1 MAQNLEESVKI
12 VKNALE
18 AGGVYPD
25 AVSKNKDGHIVV
37 RDTFFYKAGRTS
49 EGHTHKVKKALDAAG
64 IKHSIVDDGEH
75 WAPFRGGASVAKSS
89 HFYTHVKLHEDTLE
103 EGSNVPSHLYHKPTY
118 VADPSAMAGDHHT
131 TPEQRRAAK
140 AKRLQAKAP
149 VSEAVI
155 NEVSKDLLKRYVAK
169 GDRSYD
175 NLLDKT
181 LDSWKSAE
189 DNQDR
194 PDWRRNHQDMAQKFS
209 RKADR
214 RALSLNKADARLNEE
229 NDLRTQIFKPSF
241 AGNAISDHN
250 KHLAAIHKKLGRG
263 EIEQVDSLHHTFDNP
278 YGKTTVL
285 TTPHGTHITHVIHTR
300 EETMNEAYPSAAAM
314 SRKAKAVKQARAVA
328 NGYANQKS
336 GKWSSQ
342 SYKTED
348 GRWGSKDVKEE
359 TGLTEDSVA
368 YKHYSF
374 TAGPKTSNHEIGAPE
389 HIVAHPGK
397 MGTLGVHM
405 NKGDGY
411 GETSHVTVTNMV
423 SGEKSHHNVYQRE
436 WGHDEDRPTVS
447 IRHLK
452 DIHPGHT
459 NALKHFLAGKTKL
472 TEETLV
478 ERYKRATGRAGLNE
492 ASEKTLVSTK
502 GSDKASRYE
511 MHTNM
516 PGEASEYS
524 SIIKTHQDGKPL
536 QNRWGGYNTLRTGK
550 TAYVKK
556 HFDRLDEE
564 ILAEQRGFKA
574 PELESAGYKFKYHS
588 AAGPN
593 SPASTL
599 YHHPE
604 LDKHIEIT
612 HERTGM
618 SGAKKRFYFYS
629 GKYGSNSG
637 GMQSMHHNLNDA
649 IRKNDGSLKE
659 EVITELSKG
668 TLGSYIK
675 KASNDVASKAVEYG
689 TKKAERD
696 EVDRITNRHM
706 KYADKDTVHQAL
718 KTTSDD
724 VEAPRVKAAKRIGG
738 IAKAV
743 GKLTNEETT
752 YSHIAIRSKTGH
764 DEFNK
769 HVSNVSAALRQHM
782 AAHGNAPSAEGGQ
795 GNDNTATFTNMTDDH
810 KAAAKKFI
818 DQHNSHHAYSI
829 ELKENVQLDEAPY
842 YSLEASKARMAKEK
856 ARATAKA
863 AIAAAK
869 VDSAIARK
877 EAREN
882 RSLHIARHI
891 EAEVGNHYPDSDG
904 FEAISNKVRKMGIP
918 HHEVIDHLDKAAR
931 KHLGAKSFD
940 HYVDNFH
947 KDAQG
952 SN

>member
-1 MAQNLEESVKI
+1 MAQTLTESVKI

-18 AGGVYPD
+18 ANGVYPD

-89 HFYTHVKLHEDTLE
+89 HFYTNVKLHENAEINEGHFKNSESIIFGNKLASRQFHTELKRKHPELE
-103 EGSNVPSHLYHKPTY
+103 TAITDIGGGRHKVSVMDLRSSNAFGS
-118 VADPSAMAGDHHT
+118 
-131 TPEQRRAAK
+131 AK
-140 AKRLQAKAP
+140 ALSRKHAAIASSLNEESVDEARLVSMKTFNAQLAKNKAAESRRHDRHYDEQP
-149 VSEAVI
+149 EHVKNNLNTHLRNGMTYPDA
-155 NEVSKDLLKRYVAK
+155 VAK
-169 GDRSYD
+169 EVG
-175 NLLDKT
+175 KHKGAT
-181 LDSWKSAE
+181 
-189 DNQDR
+189 
-194 PDWRRNHQDMAQKFS
+194 P
-209 RKADR
+209 
-214 RALSLNKADARLNEE
+214 LNEE

-241 AGNAISDHN
+241 AGNAVSDHN
-250 KHLAAIHKKLGRG
+250 KHLSAIHKKLGRG
-263 EIEQVDSLHHTFDNP
+263 EIEQINSLHHTFDNP

-285 TTPHGTHITHVIHTR
+285 TTPHGTHITHVIHTN
-300 EETMNEAYPSAAAM
+300 EETVDEAYPSAAAM
-314 SRKAKAVKQARAVA
+314 SRKAKAEKQARAVA
-328 NGYANQKS
+328 RGYENQRS

-348 GRWGSKDVKEE
+348 GRWASKDVK
-359 TGLTEDSVA
+359 
-368 YKHYSF
+368 
-374 TAGPKTSNHEIGAPE
+374 
-389 HIVAHPGK
+389 
-397 MGTLGVHM
+397 
-405 NKGDGY
+405 
-411 GETSHVTVTNMV
+411 
-423 SGEKSHHNVYQRE
+423 
-436 WGHDEDRPTVS
+436 
-447 IRHLK
+447 
-452 DIHPGHT
+452 
-459 NALKHFLAGKTKL
+459 
-472 TEETLV
+472 EETLV
-478 ERYKRATGRAGLNE
+478 ERYKRATGRATLRE
-492 ASEKTLVSTK
+492 ASAGTLVSTK

-556 HFDRLDEE
+556 HFDKLDEE
-564 ILAEQRGFKA
+564 VLGEGPQIRSDAFAFTHTPGDTDSEEKLTKLKKMVKAHNSAVDEHSKLRITARGRLGKDNPNADKYRKGGEVWNAKSRPAGTYDADHNWTPKADGSRKRGEMRDLPMKDAKHHDIYVQAAPRGWDKPGFQERYAKDPYNKISTNHAKSLIAAHKSICEEAEQI
-574 PELESAGYKFKYHS
+574 
-588 AAGPN
+588 
-593 SPASTL
+593 
-599 YHHPE
+599 
-604 LDKHIEIT
+604 D
-612 HERTGM
+612 
-618 SGAKKRFYFYS
+618 
-629 GKYGSNSG
+629 
-637 GMQSMHHNLNDA
+637 
-649 IRKNDGSLKE
+649 
-659 EVITELSKG
+659 ELSKT
-668 TLGSYIK
+668 TLGSYVK

-738 IAKAV
+738 ITKAV
-743 GKLTNEETT
+743 NRLTNE
-752 YSHIAIRSKTGH
+752 
-764 DEFNK
+764 D
-769 HVSNVSAALRQHM
+769 
-782 AAHGNAPSAEGGQ
+782 
-795 GNDNTATFTNMTDDH
+795 
-810 KAAAKKFI
+810 
-818 DQHNSHHAYSI
+818 
-829 ELKENVQLDEAPY
+829 VQLDEAPY

-904 FEAISNKVRKMGIP
+904 FEAISNKVRKLGIP

>member
-1 MAQNLEESVKI
+1 MAQNLTESVKI

-18 AGGVYPD
+18 ANGVYPD

-89 HFYTHVKLHEDTLE
+89 HFYTNVKLHEDTEISEGHFKNSESIIFGNRLASRQFHTELRRKHPELE
-103 EGSNVPSHLYHKPTY
+103 TAITDIGGGRHNVSVKALRTSDAFGSV
-118 VADPSAMAGDHHT
+118 
-131 TPEQRRAAK
+131 K
-140 AKRLQAKAP
+140 AL
-149 VSEAVI
+149 
-155 NEVSKDLLKRYVAK
+155 
-169 GDRSYD
+169 
-175 NLLDKT
+175 
-181 LDSWKSAE
+181 
-189 DNQDR
+189 
-194 PDWRRNHQDMAQKFS
+194 S
-209 RKADR
+209 RKHA
-214 RALSLNKADARLNEE
+214 AIASTLNEE
-229 NDLRTQIFKPSF
+229 S
-241 AGNAISDHN
+241 
-250 KHLAAIHKKLGRG
+250 
-263 EIEQVDSLHHTFDNP
+263 VD
-278 YGKTTVL
+278 
-285 TTPHGTHITHVIHTR
+285 
-300 EETMNEAYPSAAAM
+300 EAYPSAAAM
-314 SRKAKAVKQARAVA
+314 SRKAKAEKQARAVA
-328 NGYANQKS
+328 RGYENQRS

-348 GRWGSKDVKEE
+348 GRWASKDVKEE
-359 TGLTEDSVA
+359 NLTEVSMDLIQR
-368 YKHYSF
+368 YKKAAAKS
-374 TAGPKTSNHEIGAPE
+374 TERLLDAGNKVYADTKRKTGRHVDASKAANEAGW
-389 HIVAHPGK
+389 K
-397 MGTLGVHM
+397 
-405 NKGDGY
+405 KGMRRAG
-411 GETSHVTVTNMV
+411 
-423 SGEKSHHNVYQRE
+423 NV
-436 WGHDEDRPTVS
+436 W
-447 IRHLK
+447 
-452 DIHPGHT
+452 
-459 NALKHFLAGKTKL
+459 KL
-472 TEETLV
+472 NTEE
-478 ERYKRATGRAGLNE
+478 
-492 ASEKTLVSTK
+492 TLVSTK

-556 HFDRLDEE
+556 HFDRLGEETLDESVQARSNAFAFTHTPGDTDSE
-564 ILAEQRGFKA
+564 EKLTKLKKMVKAHNNTTDEHSKLRITARGRLGKDNPNADKYRKGGEVWNAKSRPAGTYDADHNWTPKA
-574 PELESAGYKFKYHS
+574 
-588 AAGPN
+588 
-593 SPASTL
+593 
-599 YHHPE
+599 
-604 LDKHIEIT
+604 
-612 HERTGM
+612 
-618 SGAKKRFYFYS
+618 
-629 GKYGSNSG
+629 
-637 GMQSMHHNLNDA
+637 
-649 IRKNDGSLKE
+649 DGSRKRGEMRDLPMKDAKHHDIYVQPAPRGWDKPGFQERYAKDPYNKISTNHAKSLIAAHKSICEEAGLMEARPDFHYQEWPGQKPKKAFNLSKYVENNAKRQAALKKKAVAE
-659 EVITELSKG
+659 DVEQIDELSKT
-668 TLGSYIK
+668 TLGSYVK

-743 GKLTNEETT
+743 NKLTNE
-752 YSHIAIRSKTGH
+752 
-764 DEFNK
+764 D
-769 HVSNVSAALRQHM
+769 
-782 AAHGNAPSAEGGQ
+782 
-795 GNDNTATFTNMTDDH
+795 
-810 KAAAKKFI
+810 
-818 DQHNSHHAYSI
+818 
-829 ELKENVQLDEAPY
+829 VQLDEAPY

>member
-18 AGGVYPD
+18 ANGVYPD
-25 AVSKNKDGHIVV
+25 AVNKNKDGHIVV
-37 RDTFFYKAGRTS
+37 RDTFFYKAGRTA

-75 WAPFRGGASVAKSS
+75 WAPFRGGATVAKSS
-89 HFYTHVKLHEDTLE
+89 HFYTHVKLHEDALE
-103 EGSNVPSHLYHKPTY
+103 EGSNVPSHLYHKPSY

-140 AKRLQAKAP
+140 VKRLKAKAP

-194 PDWRRNHQDMAQKFS
+194 PAERRKHQTNAVRLG

-241 AGNAISDHN
+241 AGNAVSDHN

-263 EIEQVDSLHHTFDNP
+263 EIEQIDSLHHTFDNP

-336 GKWSSQ
+336 GKWKSE
-342 SYKTED
+342 SYKLPD
-348 GRWGSKDVKEE
+348 GRWASKDVKEE
-359 TGLTEDSVA
+359 AGVSE
-368 YKHYSF
+368 SF
-374 TAGPKTSNHEIGAPE
+374 EPGTRVYNKVNKQRGVVLRPNRDLKNRALLAVKYDNGSMS
-389 HIVAHPGK
+389 AHK
-397 MGTLGVHM
+397 A
-405 NKGDGY
+405 
-411 GETSHVTVTNMV
+411 HVLV
-423 SGEKSHHNVYQRE
+423 K
-436 WGHDEDRPTVS
+436 
-447 IRHLK
+447 
-452 DIHPGHT
+452 
-459 NALKHFLAGKTKL
+459 
-472 TEETLV
+472 EETLV
-478 ERYKRATGRAGLNE
+478 EKYKRATGRARLNE
-492 ASEKTLVSTK
+492 ASSQTLVATK

-556 HFDRLDEE
+556 HFAQLGEDLD
-564 ILAEQRGFKA
+564 LN
-574 PELESAGYKFKYHS
+574 ESTIGS
-588 AAGPN
+588 WSNAGPFIRVTKGTDRVTKK
-593 SPASTL
+593 PARHVEIHDMGNKTRLITSV
-599 YHHPE
+599 HPDWKNE
-604 LDKHIEIT
+604 DIKNHLVKTHGKKLDSVHW
-612 HERTGM
+612 
-618 SGAKKRFYFYS
+618 
-629 GKYGSNSG
+629 
-637 GMQSMHHNLNDA
+637 NLD
-649 IRKNDGSLKE
+649 E

-706 KYADKDTVHQAL
+706 KYADKDTIHQAL

-724 VEAPRVKAAKRIGG
+724 VEGPRVKAAKRIGG
-738 IAKAV
+738 ISKAV
-743 GKLTNEETT
+743 NKLTNEE
-752 YSHIAIRSKTGH
+752 
-764 DEFNK
+764 
-769 HVSNVSAALRQHM
+769 
-782 AAHGNAPSAEGGQ
+782 
-795 GNDNTATFTNMTDDH
+795 
-810 KAAAKKFI
+810 
-818 DQHNSHHAYSI
+818 
-829 ELKENVQLDEAPY
+829 VQLDEAPY

-869 VDSAIARK
+869 VDSSIARK

-904 FEAISNKVRKMGIP
+904 FEAISNKVRKLGIP

>member
-1 MAQNLEESVKI
+1 MTQNLEESVKI

-25 AVSKNKDGHIVV
+25 TVSRNNDGHIIV
-37 RDTFFYKAGRTS
+37 RDGFFYKSGRTS
-49 EGHTHKVKKALDAAG
+49 EGHAHKIKKALDAAG
-64 IKHSIVDDGEH
+64 IKHSIVDNGEH
-75 WAPFRGGASVAKSS
+75 NAPFRGGASVAKSC
-89 HFYTHVKLHEDTLE
+89 HFYTHVKLHEDALE
-103 EGSNVPSHLYHKPTY
+103 EGNVPSHLYHKPRY
-118 VADPSAMAGDHHT
+118 VANPSAMAGDHHT
-131 TPEQRRAAK
+131 TPEQRRADK
-140 AKRLQAKAP
+140 AKRLKAKAS
-149 VSEAVI
+149 VNENAEI

-189 DNQDR
+189 DNEDR
-194 PDWRRNHQDMAQKFS
+194 PAERRKHQANAVRLGQ
-209 RKADR
+209 KADR
-214 RALSLNKADARLNEE
+214 RALSLNKADARLTEE
-229 NDLRTQIFKPSF
+229 MGPQEAHFRKHRFYSHLLKTPTKEEAVQHALNKINDAF
-241 AGNAISDHN
+241 G
-250 KHLAAIHKKLGRG
+250 KKSVKEEILG
-263 EIEQVDSLHHTFDNP
+263 
-278 YGKTTVL
+278 
-285 TTPHGTHITHVIHTR
+285 
-300 EETMNEAYPSAAAM
+300 EAYPSAAAM

-348 GRWGSKDVKEE
+348 GRWASKDVK
-359 TGLTEDSVA
+359 
-368 YKHYSF
+368 
-374 TAGPKTSNHEIGAPE
+374 
-389 HIVAHPGK
+389 
-397 MGTLGVHM
+397 
-405 NKGDGY
+405 
-411 GETSHVTVTNMV
+411 
-423 SGEKSHHNVYQRE
+423 
-436 WGHDEDRPTVS
+436 
-447 IRHLK
+447 
-452 DIHPGHT
+452 
-459 NALKHFLAGKTKL
+459 
-472 TEETLV
+472 EETLV
-478 ERYKRATGRAGLNE
+478 ERYKRATGRATLRE
-492 ASEKTLVSTK
+492 ASAGTLVSTK

-536 QNRWGGYNTLRTGK
+536 QNQWGGYNTLRTGK

-556 HFDRLDEE
+556 HFDKLDEE
-564 ILAEQRGFKA
+564 V
-574 PELESAGYKFKYHS
+574 
-588 AAGPN
+588 
-593 SPASTL
+593 
-599 YHHPE
+599 
-604 LDKHIEIT
+604 LDEGAQT
-612 HERTGM
+612 R
-618 SGAKKRFYFYS
+618 SGAFAFTHTPGDTDSEEKLTKLKKMVKAHNTAVDEHSKLRVTARGRL
-629 GKYGSNSG
+629 GKDNPEAAKYRKG
-637 GMQSMHHNLNDA
+637 GEVWNAKSRPAGTYDDNHNWTPKA
-649 IRKNDGSLKE
+649 DGSRKRGDMRDLPMKDAKHHDIYVHPAPQGWDKPGFQERYAKDPYNKISTNHAKSLISAHKAICEEAGLMEARPDFYYQEWPGQKPKKAFNLSKYLENNAKRQAALKKKAVAE
-659 EVITELSKG
+659 DVEQIDELSKA
-668 TLGSYIK
+668 TLGSYVK

-743 GKLTNEETT
+743 GKLTNEE
-752 YSHIAIRSKTGH
+752 
-764 DEFNK
+764 
-769 HVSNVSAALRQHM
+769 AL
-782 AAHGNAPSAEGGQ
+782 
-795 GNDNTATFTNMTDDH
+795 T
-810 KAAAKKFI
+810 
-818 DQHNSHHAYSI
+818 
-829 ELKENVQLDEAPY
+829 EAPY

-869 VDSAIARK
+869 KDSSIARK